1 MKHLLLCLVL
11 LSSIYHQ
18 VYATKNNYNFQ
29 YITLNEGLSHA
40 DANTIIKDNKGFLWI
55 GTYSGLNRFDGIH
68 IKSYYNNLEGAERPN
83 ANRILDMDISTPVFA
98 TDYYS
103 IFCK

>member
-1 MKHLLLCLVL
+1 MLSFIIKYIPSGLC
-11 LSSIYHQ
+11 H
-18 VYATKNNYNFQ
+18 KNNYNFQ

-68 IKSYYNNLEGAERPN
+68 INP
-83 ANRILDMDISTPVFA
+83 IIT
-98 TDYYS
+98 T
-103 IFCK
+103 